1 MNKKS
6 EVDILIEQCI
16 QDANGEYLEEGFVDN
31 IKAGLN
37 GAKEWIKADA
47 RNSFKLGKKN
57 DIKNDRKW
65 SARKGKV
72 ASYAKS
78 IANTM
83 QDFKKQGGTL
93 GRGMKVDDVISRLN
107 QVAQGKYP
115 RGKAQATQQTQ
126 QNQSTQ
132 PQETQ
137 TTEQPQATK
146 PTSTSVQNQGAQKS
160 QLVQQKT
167 NSDSQQAAAPKP
179 ASTNINGSA
188 NSETQNKKLSPNGSN
203 VPQETTVT
211 PQETKNNNLSSEANE
226 LLKTFGSF
234 ISKDTKTVDKLQ
246 GIYNKL
252 SDDEKENI
260 KQQVNPDIINLINLQ
275 QNNAPYE
282 QLNQAYGALSAQDR
296 GIFRV
301 LTGTQHSSQV
311 SQTNNSQ
318 QVVNQRTA
326 LPPATSESKPGEQKT
341 PKTKSPGLAQKVG
354 KALTSGDKK
363 LGDAVRSSYKGLNGK
378 MVTAKDKKKVQP
390 ANLEVVEPEIV
401 ENPADNKKQPTS
413 STALGTVKQ
422 QMSPGGRP
430 MKVAKGRVVDAEP
443 VNEPLALQRPA
454 KEAQNS
460 NPQLAL
466 PAPASKKK
474 LSNAEKAKR
483 AISKAQANVKKA
495 KANAPK
501 LNIPS
506 AGKPVKHRRI
516 ITAKQR
522 KDIDAASKEMEDF
535 HKGLGDTGAE
545 WEETIHESFYGSNT
559 SGQLKMLN
567 SIR

>member
-37 GAKEWIKADA
+37 GAKEWLRADA

-115 RGKAQATQQTQ
+115 RGKAQTTQ

-137 TTEQPQATK
+137 TTEQPQAAK
-146 PTSTSVQNQGAQKS
+146 PTSTSGQQQGVQKS
-160 QLVQQKT
+160 QPVQQKT
-167 NSDSQQAAAPKP
+167 NSNSQQAPAP

-188 NSETQNKKLSPNGSN
+188 DSEAQNKKLSSIRSS
-203 VPQETTVT
+203 VPQETTAT
-211 PQETKNNNLSSEANE
+211 TQQTKNNNLSSEANE

-234 ISKDTKTVDKLQ
+234 VSKDTETVDKLQ

-282 QLNQAYGALSAQDR
+282 QLNQAYSALSAQDR

-301 LTGTQHSSQV
+301 LSGTRHSSQV

-318 QVVNQRTA
+318 QVVNQQTA
-326 LPPATSESKPGEQKT
+326 SAPATSKFKPAEQKT
-341 PKTKSPGLAQKVG
+341 SKTKAPVLVQKVG
-354 KALTSGDKK
+354 KSLTSGDKK
-363 LGDAVRSSYKGLNGK
+363 LGGAVRSSYKGLNGK
-378 MVTAKDKKKVQP
+378 MAAAEDKKKVQP
-390 ANLEVVEPEIV
+390 ANPEVVEPEIV
-401 ENPADNKKQPTS
+401 ENPTDNKKQPTS

-422 QMSPGGRP
+422 QVSPGGRP
-430 MKVAKGRVVDAEP
+430 MKIAKGRVVDAEP
-443 VNEPLALQRPA
+443 VNEPLTLQRPA
-454 KEAQNS
+454 EETQNS

-474 LSNAEKAKR
+474 LSNTEKAKR

-501 LNIPS
+501 LNIPG
-506 AGKPVKHRRI
+506 AGKPVKRRRI
-516 ITAKQR
+516 INAKQR
-522 KDIDAASKEMEDF
+522 KDIDAATKEMEDF